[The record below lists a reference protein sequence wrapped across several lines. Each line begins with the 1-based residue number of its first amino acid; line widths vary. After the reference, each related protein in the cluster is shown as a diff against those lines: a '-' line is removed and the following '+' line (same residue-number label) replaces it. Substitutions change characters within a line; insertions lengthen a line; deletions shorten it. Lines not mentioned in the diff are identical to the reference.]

1 MRQWL
6 SSSLVFSS
14 KMMFSAALSLVALV
28 FVLAIV
34 ARLDVA
40 FFEANGMLQNEFIR
54 EAFYYQIFQVDA
66 VIIWMLMLGFLAVLS
81 ISFLFCKSQFDYYRS
96 LARAFKLFS
105 DNWESPPTA
114 SLGRFNPYVTYF
126 FDILSRRMNG
136 ETEEALEPLIARA
149 TREWPQNP
157 QVSWYDQLQ
166 FATVAGM
173 LGMFFSACCVIF
185 YLKVSGRV
193 VELANSIVHF
203 TNTNGPSFL
212 TEQFSIIS
220 ILVWM
225 ILGIT
230 TLSFIVTGY
239 RFGRQIAE
247 ADYAILRDMKDF
259 MEGNFRQRLFLR
271 SGDPAQEY
279 VLPMNETLE
288 AMGVKL
294 RAPGA
299 TTQMRSTE
307 APAGAA
313 LAAGVAVKTG

>member
-6 SSSLVFSS
+6 SSSLLFSS
-14 KMMFSAALSLVALV
+14 KMVFSAALSLVGLI
-28 FVLAIV
+28 FVLVIV

-40 FFEANGMLQNEFIR
+40 FFEANGMLQNEIIR
-54 EAFYYQIFQVDA
+54 EAFYYQIFQVDN
-66 VIIWMLMLGFLAVLS
+66 VIVWMLLLGFMAVLS

-96 LARAFKLFS
+96 LARAFKVFS
-105 DNWESPPTA
+105 ETWEAPPTA
-114 SLGRFNPYVTYF
+114 TLGRFNPYVTYF
-126 FDILSRRMNG
+126 FDILSRRING

-149 TREWPQNP
+149 TREWPKTP
-157 QVSWYDQLQ
+157 SVSWYDQLQ
-166 FATVAGM
+166 FATVSGM

-193 VELANSIVHF
+193 VELATSIVHF

-220 ILVWM
+220 LLVWL
-225 ILGIT
+225 ILGT
-230 TLSFIVTGY
+230 TTVTFVITGY

-279 VLPMNETLE
+279 VKPMNDTLD
-288 AMGVKL
+288 AISVKL

-299 TTQMRSTE
+299 TM
-307 APAGAA
+307 PARNESVQGSVLGAE
-313 LAAGVAVKTG
+313 VATAKIG